1 MNQENRIQFLQCKI
15 QFQNFVSGC
24 VYKITEWSD
33 DAWAVNDG
41 ERAVKLDFKTIRQ
54 NFIPIN

>member
-24 VYKITEWSD
+24 VYKIVEWSD
-33 DAWAVNDG
+33 DAWTINDG
-41 ERAVKLDFKTIRQ
+41 EQAVKLDFKTTR
-54 NFIPIN
+54 